1 MEIPLI
7 IVIGVACALF
17 YFASSY
23 QRRKNDMRLM
33 AKILADRES
42 REERWKEAAELD
54 DALRTDDYDIRE
66 LHKERFEAEKR
77 FIEYFRDKYGPKR

>member
-1 MEIPLI
+1 METLLFI
-7 IVIGVACALF
+7 IA
-17 YFASSY
+17 ASVVFGIVSSH
-23 QRRKNDMRLM
+23 QKRKNDMRLM

>member
-1 MEIPLI
+1 METLLFI
-7 IVIGVACALF
+7 IA
-17 YFASSY
+17 ASVVFGIVSSH
-23 QRRKNDMRLM
+23 QKRKNDMRLM
-33 AKILADRES
+33 AKILADREG